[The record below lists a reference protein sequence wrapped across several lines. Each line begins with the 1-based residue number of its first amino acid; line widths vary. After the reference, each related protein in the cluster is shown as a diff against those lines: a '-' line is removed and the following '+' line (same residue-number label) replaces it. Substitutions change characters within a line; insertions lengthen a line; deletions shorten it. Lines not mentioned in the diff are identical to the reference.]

1 MSVRL
6 MTEEQ
11 LDNACKLAITMQK
24 VSISSAI
31 DMANMGK
38 EASYALED
46 VMVQVAEQTVS
57 TIQMLLKEEDG
68 E

>member
-1 MSVRL
+1 MSMRL

-31 DMANMGK
+31 DMADMSK

-46 VMVQVAEQTVS
+46 AMVQVAEQTVS
-57 TIQMLLKEEDG
+57 TIQMILKEEDG

>member
-1 MSVRL
+1 MSMRL

-31 DMANMGK
+31 DMADVSK
-38 EASYALED
+38 EAGYALED
-46 VMVQVAEQTVS
+46 AMVQVAEQTVD

-68 E
+68 

>member
-1 MSVRL
+1 MSMRL

-31 DMANMGK
+31 DMADVSK
-38 EASYALED
+38 EAGYALED
-46 VMVQVAEQTVS
+46 AMVQVAEQTVS
-57 TIQMLLKEEDG
+57 TIQMILKEEDG